1 MQDLIRIP
9 CAAQDGAEGFTSP
22 YRKISHIGDPFVLYN
37 APEKKYYM
45 YCTGRGH
52 YPCWSSED
60 FSSWTPLGDAY
71 RVTEDVLQ
79 TGCRPLVDKVCHGGR
94 RGDGVNAR
102 DFSKRIGY
110 MSRSIVAVHGF
121 KFTSQFNYLLKV
133 IT

>member
-71 RVTEDVLQ
+71 RVTEKSFGTTCYWAPEVYAD
-79 TGCRPLVDKVCHGGR
+79 
-94 RGDGVNAR
+94 RGAY
-102 DFSKRIGY
+102 Y
-110 MSRSIVAVHGF
+110 MV
-121 KFTSQFNYLLKV
+121 
-133 IT
+133 

>member
-1 MQDLIRIP
+1 M
-9 CAAQDGAEGFTSP
+9 
-22 YRKISHIGDPFVLYN
+22 N
-37 APEKKYYM
+37 
-45 YCTGRGH
+45 CTGCTGFGLH
-52 YPCWSSED
+52 LD
-60 FSSWTPLGDAY
+60 DLDGGA
-71 RVTEDVLQ
+71 EDVLQ